1 MKMDQDI
8 FTLLKALIRIQTT
21 NGNEKDLATWITAYL
36 SKYGINS
43 VMQDLGNNRANL
55 VADIGDSDGPLLLLN
70 GHLDVVPSSND
81 WTYDPYGGCEERGII
96 YGRGA
101 VDMKAGLAAMIASVC
116 SLVDENLQWKGG
128 VRLVFVADEEQN
140 NLGITQYFSS
150 PLHNPERKTY
160 AVIGEPTDL
169 DVCIGHLGVERY
181 WIHCKGVPSHS
192 SQPDYGENAIS
203 LACACIQKLEAYH
216 QMIHNEK
223 TLIGAP
229 TCSITLIEGGE
240 KENSIPTECKFFVDR
255 RTVLG
260 DSKESVTK
268 EIVTVLSEL
277 GSRNLSKIELEHVF
291 SMKPNQILGNGQL
304 VSYCMDAHSVLGNQ
318 SIIKGF
324 GAGGEQG
331 FFLSH
336 GIETVLCGPGSLS
349 KAHSRDECI
358 SRDELNKAYQFYKQL
373 IYSMIIK

>member
-140 NLGITQYFSS
+140 KLGIHLTQVDA
-150 PLHNPERKTY
+150 TY
-160 AVIGEPTDL
+160 SG
-169 DVCIGHLGVERY
+169 
-181 WIHCKGVPSHS
+181 PS
-192 SQPDYGENAIS
+192 
-203 LACACIQKLEAYH
+203 
-216 QMIHNEK
+216 
-223 TLIGAP
+223 
-229 TCSITLIEGGE
+229 
-240 KENSIPTECKFFVDR
+240 
-255 RTVLG
+255 
-260 DSKESVTK
+260 
-268 EIVTVLSEL
+268 
-277 GSRNLSKIELEHVF
+277 VF
-291 SMKPNQILGNGQL
+291 
-304 VSYCMDAHSVLGNQ
+304 A
-318 SIIKGF
+318 
-324 GAGGEQG
+324 
-331 FFLSH
+331 
-336 GIETVLCGPGSLS
+336 SLS
-349 KAHSRDECI
+349 QVAIGSWFDTYCI
-358 SRDELNKAYQFYKQL
+358 LQQPVEQL
-373 IYSMIIK
+373 STGS